1 MDTLYVAGISKKHAD
16 IFLMYYQDPDT
27 DDETALHMLRGGLI
41 NPNKDVV
48 EMFIEWMISIGHP
61 QGRDA
66 KIFEYAV

>member
-27 DDETALHMLRGGLI
+27 DDETALQMLREGLL
-41 NPNKDVV
+41 NPSKEVV
-48 EMFIEWMISIGHP
+48 EMFIAWMIYIGHP

-66 KIFEYAV
+66 KIFEYTV